1 MRLNRAGPEP
11 GREERGGNESST
23 SLKRNK
29 CECLQSPWCILPP
42 LKTCSGAGW
51 IICLLRSCAEWQ
63 ESLFTQQHLSWCF
76 SLPCK
81 NPSSMEGSQCISPVF
96 LHALYQRVHRLSFVS
111 SEGWWNQTWC
121 QQSGILLKRSKNQ
134 GKKKNPTIK
143 QDRACFCTKLVNSL
157 TILHKS
163 SSFIVNL
170 KATSFC
176 PAEYVWP
183 SSSVLQHFWVL
194 YIVQKISEIFLLP
207 TITAKGIS
215 SPLCHSLISSAS
227 LRLQECLMREFN

>member
-11 GREERGGNESST
+11 GREEKGGNESST

-29 CECLQSPWCILPP
+29 CECLQSPWCILPL

-134 GKKKNPTIK
+134 GKKKIQPSNKTEHVSAPN
-143 QDRACFCTKLVNSL
+143 QL
-157 TILHKS
+157 TI
-163 SSFIVNL
+163 
-170 KATSFC
+170 
-176 PAEYVWP
+176 
-183 SSSVLQHFWVL
+183 
-194 YIVQKISEIFLLP
+194 
-207 TITAKGIS
+207 
-215 SPLCHSLISSAS
+215 
-227 LRLQECLMREFN
+227 